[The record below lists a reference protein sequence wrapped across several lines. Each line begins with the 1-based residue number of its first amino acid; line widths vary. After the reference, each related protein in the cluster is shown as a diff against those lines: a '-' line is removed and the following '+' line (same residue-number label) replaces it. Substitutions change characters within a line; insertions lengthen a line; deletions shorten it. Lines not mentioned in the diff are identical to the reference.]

1 MAERSL
7 RSGLTLRVLAVA
19 LLLLILDGISC
30 YALSAHF
37 ANLAYDRWLID
48 DAGTLAQALNTN
60 EGEASVL
67 LSRAA
72 LAIFKF
78 DAYDQTYYRVS
89 TATGRILASD
99 GPLPDLA
106 PGADGK
112 PRLSSIT
119 IAGVPLR
126 VVAIAAKPP
135 GATESVH
142 LVVGETVNKRA
153 TLLSEILI
161 EMALPQ
167 LGLLLGALLFVRF
180 AVDRGLRPLT
190 VVSAAIEA
198 RGHALLTP
206 VSEAGLPRE
215 ARILVNHINDLLGR
229 LGHTI
234 AAQRR
239 FVADAA
245 HQLRTPLAAI
255 SLHAE
260 RAQRS
265 LDSDSREQALR
276 ALQASVGRAARVT
289 QQLLALARSG
299 PDAALTR
306 TLAPL
311 DLGALARSVGESWI
325 GPALARRMDFG
336 FVAPQQPVMI
346 LGHAGLLDELINNLI
361 DNALRYCP
369 EGSSVTLSVSA
380 DPLPELAVSD
390 DGPGIAQ
397 SERERIFERF
407 HRGDGVTAEG
417 CGLGLAIVRESATVH
432 GATVNAQAGVAGR
445 GTRFVVK
452 FPRLLAHGT
461 GQA

>member
-1 MAERSL
+1 MPERSL

-19 LLLLILDGISC
+19 LLLLVLDAISC

-48 DAGTLAQALNTN
+48 DAGSLAQAL
-60 EGEASVL
+60 SVEDGKANVVL
-67 LSRAA
+67 PRVA

-78 DAYDQTYYRVS
+78 DDYDQTYYRVS
-89 TATGRILASD
+89 TAAGRVLAND
-99 GPLPDLA
+99 GALPNVE

-112 PRLSSIT
+112 PLLTSIT
-119 IAGVPLR
+119 INGVPMRIVATQVKLPGSPD
-126 VVAIAAKPP
+126 VVR
-135 GATESVH
+135 

-153 TLLSEILI
+153 TLLSEILL

-198 RGHALLTP
+198 RGHDLLTP

-215 ARILVNHINDLLGR
+215 ARILVTRINNLLGR
-229 LGHTI
+229 LEQTI
-234 AAQRR
+234 TAQRR

-245 HQLRTPLAAI
+245 HQLRTPLAAV

-265 LDSDSREQALR
+265 PDSESRDQALR
-276 ALQASVGRAARVT
+276 GLQASVGRAARVT

-299 PDAALTR
+299 PEAAVTR
-306 TLAPL
+306 TLTPL
-311 DLGALARSVGESWI
+311 DVAALARTAGENWI
-325 GPALARRMDFG
+325 GPALARNVDFG
-336 FVAPQQPVMI
+336 FVAPDHPVMI
-346 LGHAGLLDELINNLI
+346 HGHAGLLEELLNNLI

-369 EGSSVTLSVSA
+369 ERSSVTVSVSPGA
-380 DPLPELAVSD
+380 MPELAVTD
-390 DGPGIAQ
+390 DGPGIAEA
-397 SERERIFERF
+397 ERERIFERF
-407 HRGDGVTAEG
+407 HRGVTEDAEG
-417 CGLGLAIVRESATVH
+417 CGLGLAIVREIATVH
-432 GATVNAQAGVAGR
+432 GATVKAESGRDGVGA
-445 GTRFVVK
+445 RFVVR
-452 FPRLLAHGT
+452 FPRSA
-461 GQA
+461 